1 MSIFGV
7 LNANPCTKF
16 DVKSGLTLKKKI
28 VEFANIAD
36 PDEVAHNEPPHRDLH
51 CLLSSLCILSLSSCF
66 FWQFKG
72 QIWSK
77 IQFVFCIKVLANS
90 ADSDQC
96 GLLW

>member
-1 MSIFGV
+1 M
-7 LNANPCTKF
+7 
-16 DVKSGLTLKKKI
+16 KSGLTLKKKI

-66 FWQFKG
+66 FGNLRVKFG
-72 QIWSK
+72 VK
-77 IQFVFCIKVLANS
+77 IHFVFCIKLLAHS

-96 GLLW
+96 ELL